1 MAQAHIFKYKDTT
14 DGKYAFIIHTKEE
27 DARKILEEETVL
39 DFMLVGSKKLEDVPA
54 AHEFWFNSYNN
65 VYINEIMPF

>member
-1 MAQAHIFKYKDTT
+1 MAQIHIFKYKDTM
-14 DGKYAFIIHTKEE
+14 DGKYAFIIHTNEE
-27 DARKILEEETVL
+27 KARKILEEETSL

-65 VYINEIMPF
+65 VYINEIIPF